1 MPLRPLP
8 IFSSLMIR
16 FRLSVPLF
24 LLLGACLILL
34 PQGPLLAQVP
44 AQMQAP
50 QGTQAPQAP
59 PIIQQ
64 IDVQFV
70 GETTLS
76 KQRVLDNLAT
86 KVGSPYNDRLVD
98 EDIKSLYATGNV
110 SNARI
115 FAEQTAEGLKV
126 TVLLQGRATVGE
138 VLIEGNVAIGTP
150 KIRKEIASKPGDPM
164 SEERISDD
172 RQKII
177 KLYEEKNYTDVK
189 VDTKT
194 SQLADKRTQVVFS
207 INEGPKLVIRQISF
221 TGNDSVLPKD
231 LLKAMKTKK
240 ANLLSFLTKAG
251 RLVPSQMDED
261 KEAIKTLYQ
270 NKGFADVCI
279 TDVQTQPLANGKGVD
294 LIISISE
301 GVQYRVNKLD
311 IVGASVVAPAELERN
326 FKMKS
331 GSLYTPEGMGA
342 DLKKLRDF
350 YGSRGYVD
358 MVAQPQIDPAGDG
371 QINLTY
377 HVDEGVQSYVNLVN
391 VQGNTKTKDTV
402 IRRELAVTPGG
413 VFDTTLVD
421 VSKSRLMNLNYFG
434 KVDMAPQDTLVP
446 GRKNLDVIV
455 DEKKTGSFNFGAGFS
470 SIDSLVGFAELQ
482 QSNFDLFNWP
492 YFTGA
497 GERFRV
503 RLQYGIQRQDF
514 TMSITEPWFMGYKV
528 SVGGELYYHAAT
540 FLSPVYSQSNL
551 GGVLQARKALTP
563 FTALR
568 GEYRAEDIR
577 IYNLTGTYGS
587 VIQNAANNSPY
598 TKSSVLL
605 GLDYDN
611 RDSLFLPRKGQT
623 VNLSAFVA
631 GGGLGGTVQDYGID
645 IGAKK
650 FFSLPFDMIL
660 ETKGGIGIVNG
671 WGSGSKG
678 SGTTPPI
685 FDELYLGG
693 ANDMRGFA
701 FREVGPKDQYGN
713 PIGGST
719 SVEGT
724 GELTFPIIPRLRGAF
739 FTDWGYVNAGALSFA
754 PKSVTTYGAN
764 GANTSGGLNGDV
776 GIGARIELPI
786 GPIRV
791 DWGYPV
797 ESDSWNHSRGQ
808 FNFNVGYTF

>member
-1 MPLRPLP
+1 M
-8 IFSSLMIR
+8 
-16 FRLSVPLF
+16 
-24 LLLGACLILL
+24 
-34 PQGPLLAQVP
+34 
-44 AQMQAP
+44 
-50 QGTQAPQAP
+50 QAPQAP
-59 PIIQQ
+59 PVIQQ

-86 KVGSPYNDRLVD
+86 KVGAPYNDRLVD

-115 FAEQTAEGLKV
+115 FAEPMEGGLKV

-138 VLIEGNVAIGTP
+138 VLIEGNEVIKTE
-150 KIRKEIASKPGDPM
+150 KIRKEISSKPGDPL
-164 SEERISDD
+164 SEERLSED

-177 KLYEEKNYTDVK
+177 KLYEDKNFTDVK
-189 VDTKT
+189 VDAKT
-194 SQLADKRTQVVFS
+194 SQLADKHMQVVFS
-207 INEGPKLVIRQISF
+207 INEGPKLVIRQITF

-231 LLKAMKTKK
+231 LLKVMKTKT
-240 ANLLSFLTKAG
+240 ANILSFLTKAG
-251 RLVPSQMDED
+251 RLVPSQMDDD
-261 KEAIKTLYQ
+261 KEAIKNLYM
-270 NKGFADVCI
+270 NKGFADVRI
-279 TDVQTQPLANGKGVD
+279 TDVQTQPLPSGKGVD
-294 LIISISE
+294 LVISISE
-301 GVQYRVNKLD
+301 GIQYRVNKLD
-311 IVGASVVAPAELERN
+311 IVGAAIVPPADLERYL
-326 FKMKS
+326 KMKS
-331 GSLYTPEGMGA
+331 GSLYTPDGMGA

-358 MVAQPQIDPAGDG
+358 MVVQPQIDPSGEG
-371 QINLTY
+371 SVNLTY
-377 HVDEGVQSYVNLVN
+377 HIDEGVQSYVNLIN
-391 VQGNTKTKDTV
+391 IQGNTKTKDKV
-402 IRRELAVTPGG
+402 IRRELAVSPGG

-421 VSKSRLMNLNYFG
+421 VSKSRLMNLNYFN

-497 GERFRV
+497 GQRFRI
-503 RLQYGIQRQDF
+503 RAQYGLQRQDF
-514 TMSITEPWFMGYKV
+514 TMSLTEPWFMGYKV
-528 SVGGELYYHAAT
+528 SVGGEFYYHAAT

-551 GGVLQARKALTP
+551 GGALQARKALTP

-568 GEYRAEDIR
+568 GEYRLEDIK
-577 IYNLTGTYGS
+577 IYNLTGNYGS

-623 VNLSAFVA
+623 INLSAFVA
-631 GGGLGGTVQDYGID
+631 GGGLGGTVQDYGVNL
-645 IGAKK
+645 GAKK
-650 FFSLPFDMIL
+650 FFALPWDMIL

-671 WGSGSKG
+671 WGSGTQG
-678 SGTTPPI
+678 SGSTPPI

-719 SVEGT
+719 SVEAT
-724 GELTFPIIPRLRGAF
+724 GELTFPIIPRLRGAI
-739 FTDWGYVNAGALSFA
+739 FTDWGYVNAGALSFS
-754 PKSVTTYGAN
+754 PQSVTTYSSSGTT
-764 GANTSGGLNGDV
+764 TSGGLNGDI

-797 ESDSWNHSRGQ
+797 MNDQWNHSNGQ

>member
-1 MPLRPLP
+1 MTSLR
-8 IFSSLMIR
+8 FSAILQ
-16 FRLSVPLF
+16 LF
-24 LLLGACLILL
+24 LGVCLILFPVHHL
-34 PQGPLLAQVP
+34 SAQMPPQG
-44 AQMQAP
+44 
-50 QGTQAPQAP
+50 QAP
-59 PIIQQ
+59 PVIQQ

-86 KVGSPYNDRLVD
+86 KVGAPYNDRLVD

-115 FAEQTAEGLKV
+115 FAEPVEGGLKV
-126 TVLLQGRATVGE
+126 TVLLQGRSTVGE
-138 VLIEGNVAIGTP
+138 VLIEGNDVIGSS
-150 KIRKEIASKPGDPM
+150 KIRKEISTKPGDPM
-164 SEERISDD
+164 SEERLSED

-177 KLYEEKNYTDVK
+177 KLYEDKNFTDVK
-189 VDTKT
+189 VDTRT
-194 SQLADKRTQVVFS
+194 SQLADKHMQVVFS
-207 INEGPKLVIRQISF
+207 INEGPKLVIRQITF

-231 LLKAMKTKK
+231 LLKVMKTKK
-240 ANLLSFLTKAG
+240 ANILSFLTKAG
-251 RLVPSQMDED
+251 RLVPAQMDDD
-261 KEAIKTLYQ
+261 KEAIRNLYM
-270 NKGFADVCI
+270 NKGFADVRI
-279 TDVQTQPLANGKGVD
+279 TDVKTQPLPSGKGVD
-294 LIISISE
+294 LVISISE
-301 GVQYRVNKLD
+301 GIQYRVNKLD
-311 IVGASVVAPAELERN
+311 IEGAAIVPAADLERALR
-326 FKMKS
+326 MKS
-331 GSLYTPEGMGA
+331 GSLYTPDGMGA

-358 MVAQPQIDPAGDG
+358 MVAQPQIDPAGEG
-371 QINLTY
+371 QVNLTY
-377 HVDEGVQSYVNLVN
+377 HIDEGVQSYVNLIN
-391 VQGNTKTKDTV
+391 VQGNTKTKDKV
-402 IRRELAVTPGG
+402 IRRELAVSPGG

-421 VSKSRLMNLNYFG
+421 VSKSRLMNLNYFN

-446 GRKNLDVIV
+446 GRKDLDVIV

-497 GERFRV
+497 GQRFRI
-503 RLQYGIQRQDF
+503 RAQYGLQRQDF
-514 TMSITEPWFMGYKV
+514 TMSLTEPWFMGYKV

-551 GGVLQARKALTP
+551 GGALQARKALTP

-568 GEYRAEDIR
+568 GEYRLENIR
-577 IYNLTGTYGS
+577 IYNLTGNYGN
-587 VIQNAANNSPY
+587 VIQNAADNSPY

-631 GGGLGGTVQDYGID
+631 GGGLGGTVQDYGVTLN
-645 IGAKK
+645 AKK
-650 FFSLPFDMIL
+650 YFSLPWDMIL
-660 ETKGGIGIVNG
+660 ETKGGVGVVNG
-671 WGSGSKG
+671 WGGGS
-678 SGTTPPI
+678 TPPPI

-754 PKSVTTYGAN
+754 PTAYGN
-764 GANTSGGLNGDV
+764 GSGGLNGDV

-797 ESDSWNHSRGQ
+797 ESDNWNHSHGQ